1 MVMRN
6 FFLVG
11 LICFSIIN
19 AACNKGDYSQS
30 SSAKLRIVIKT
41 YLDEQK
47 KANANNARFID
58 TLMQSANWSGLTSG
72 YINSMESFG
81 FLPVTFNSNATGLV
95 FIIESRNNNIEEGYL
110 LEIKDSSG
118 KPNPQEVIANFY
130 GYKNLGFSGSM
141 TRFSFANTFTWEM
154 GYKNGINIY
163 DKRIKHSNY
172 PPPSLHL
179 SSEDAGK
186 IYQWLTVWNP
196 ITTYYLVTYYVD
208 GSQDW
213 EYLTGPCK
221 SNCVVTQQITK
232 GARNIV
238 INCDGNFREDEVKP
252 IYNSKP

>member
-1 MVMRN
+1 MRK
-6 FFLVG
+6 FLLCF
-11 LICFSIIN
+11 LISSSIIN
-19 AACNKGDYSQS
+19 SGCTKGDYSQS
-30 SSAKLRIVIKT
+30 SLGKLGILIKT

-47 KANANNARFID
+47 MVNANSAAFID
-58 TLMQSANWSGLTSG
+58 TLMQSTNWSGLTSG
-72 YINSMESFG
+72 HINSMEF
-81 FLPVTFNSNATGLV
+81 FAYLPVTYNSNTTGLV
-95 FIIESRNNNIEEGYL
+95 FIIASRNDNVEEGYL

-118 KPNPQEVIANFY
+118 KPNAQQIIANFY
-130 GYKNLGFSGSM
+130 GYKNLGFSGTM
-141 TRFSFANTFTWEM
+141 TRFGFANTFMWEM

-172 PPPSLHL
+172 PPASMHL
-179 SSEDAGK
+179 SSEDASK
-186 IYQWLTVWNP
+186 INQWVMVWNP

-238 INCDGNFREDEVKP
+238 INCDGNFKEDEVKP